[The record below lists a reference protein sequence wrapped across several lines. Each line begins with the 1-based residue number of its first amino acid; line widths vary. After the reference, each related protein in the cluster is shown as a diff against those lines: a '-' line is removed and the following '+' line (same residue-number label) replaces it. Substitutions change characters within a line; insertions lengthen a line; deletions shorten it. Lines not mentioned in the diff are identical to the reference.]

1 MPAGNDQSDQFDQPD
16 QQPDRTDR
24 SHRPDQPDRT
34 DRPHRPDRPDGS
46 AGPRQ
51 PVAADSEQPLTGGNV
66 SAGVVR
72 VGDTVRRPAGPWTP
86 AVHAL
91 LAYLHAVGFQAAP
104 RPLGLDRQGR
114 EVLTFAPGGTV
125 WPDCFALLDPAA
137 RLARV
142 ARLIR
147 DLHDAVRDF
156 TPPADARWQTLI
168 PAGGDEIIAHHDL
181 APWNLVTDGTES
193 WVLIDWDGA
202 GPGTPLE
209 DLAYAAH
216 GFLPLSAHP
225 TWQRP
230 DAAARLA
237 VFAGAYGLDESERR
251 RLVPLLGR
259 RTRAMHDFLRTE
271 AALGHSPWTTLW
283 AEGHGEAWLSD
294 AQYIEEREEVWLR
307 ALLDA

>member
-1 MPAGNDQSDQFDQPD
+1 MSASDDQPE
-16 QQPDRTDR
+16 QPDR
-24 SHRPDQPDRT
+24 PDQVPQDHRT
-34 DRPHRPDRPDGS
+34 DRPGT
-46 AGPRQ
+46 
-51 PVAADSEQPLTGGNV
+51 ADAEQPLTGGNV
-66 SAGVVR
+66 SAAVVR

-91 LAYLHAVGFQAAP
+91 LTHLHAVGFRAAP

-125 WPDCFALLDPAA
+125 WPDRFALVDPAA

-147 DLHDAVRDF
+147 DFHDAVRDF
-156 TPPADARWQTLI
+156 TPPADARWRTLI

-181 APWNLVTDGTES
+181 APWNLVTDGAQS

-202 GPGTPLE
+202 GPGTRLE

-251 RLVPLLGR
+251 CLVPLLGR
-259 RTRAMHDFLRTE
+259 RTRAMYDFLRTE
-271 AALGHSPWTTLW
+271 AALGHRPWATLW

-294 AQYIEEREEVWLR
+294 ARYVEEREQVWLR